1 MWRPYLTYNHGIHHV
16 SHISHGNI
24 FIFISFFVDFLF
36 FFIYLFIY
44 QAIALK
50 IYETIKSFSE
60 NEIENMKGN
69 EI

>member
-1 MWRPYLTYNHGIHHV
+1 MQLDEELFLDLLYFMIQYL
-16 SHISHGNI
+16 
-24 FIFISFFVDFLF
+24 
-36 FFIYLFIY
+36 FIYLFIY